1 MSREMKRKGNLY
13 GQICSM
19 ENLERAAMN
28 AAKQKGW
35 RMAVREF
42 LADKEENLK
51 RLRNALAEH
60 SYKTSAYR
68 SFTVFEPK
76 RREIS
81 SAPFYPDQI
90 MDHAIVQIL
99 SPVWMPTFTIDTYAS
114 IPGRG
119 LHNANA
125 KIRRVLVEDP
135 DGTRYCLLTDIR
147 KFYASIDHCIMKSI
161 LRRKIKCR
169 DTLNLLD
176 EIIDSH
182 PGLPIGR
189 YLSPYLAN
197 LYLSSIDHRVKE
209 VLKVKYYY
217 RYNDNMVFLSG
228 SKEDLRRILSD
239 LKSELGKLKLEL
251 NRSTQIFPVDKRGI
265 YFTGYVY
272 HRGYT
277 RLRKS
282 IKQRIFRRKKLS
294 EQSFAAYKGWLKW
307 CNGINLTKTIKEK
320 YKI

>member
-1 MSREMKRKGNLY
+1 MKRKGDLY
-13 GQICSM
+13 RRICSY
-19 ENLERAAMN
+19 ENLSVAAEK
-28 AAKQKGW
+28 AARQKGQ
-35 RMAVREF
+35 RRAVRTF
-42 LADKEENLK
+42 MAKKEEMLK
-51 RLRNALAEH
+51 QLVSTLESRSFE
-60 SYKTSAYR
+60 TSKYR
-68 SFTVFEPK
+68 SLTRFEPK

-90 MDHAIVQIL
+90 TDHAIVQIL
-99 SPVWMPTFTIDTYAS
+99 SPVWMPTFTIDTYAC

-119 LHNANA
+119 LHKANA
-125 KIRRVLVEDP
+125 KISRVLVEDP

-251 NRSTQIFPVDKRGI
+251 NGSTQIFPVDKRGI
-265 YFTGYVY
+265 DFTGYVY

-282 IKQRIFRRKKLS
+282 IKQRIFRRKELS

-307 CNGINLTKTIKEK
+307 CNGINLTKKIKEK
-320 YKI
+320 YKIKE